1 MREWCREMEAQ
12 FLSAP
17 RWTALLWLPE
27 EKVGW
32 EFCLRQGGVA
42 EKTPG
47 GKYVPE
53 RESLRDAEELE

>member
-1 MREWCREMEAQ
+1 MEAQ
-12 FLSAP
+12 LLSAP

>member
-1 MREWCREMEAQ
+1 MDS
-12 FLSAP
+12 SAMASGRT
-17 RWTALLWLPE
+17 RW
-27 EKVGW
+27 V
-32 EFCLRQGGVA
+32 FCLRKGGVA